1 MSREPLSQQ
10 YQVHKAHK
18 ALSRTDRT
26 RVEKIPPSTAT
37 LGGSFFIA
45 SLKHQRGSM
54 LVMALFIMIV
64 LALLGLTL
72 ASSLSSTGNKV
83 AADNLGF
90 RAQLATQAG
99 MEHIKA
105 TANPAGATPLSCN
118 GTINSPASFGQV
130 RGLEGCAYQA
140 SCQTSTT
147 TIAGVNYYFYRFA
160 STAQCTAS
168 ELISAHTQTDSM
180 MIEQ

>member
-1 MSREPLSQQ
+1 MRRKLVFLEHSSLSEQ
-10 YQVHKAHK
+10 KAILKFDSNKTGKPRLRVTLSDASHS
-18 ALSRTDRT
+18 AL
-26 RVEKIPPSTAT
+26 
-37 LGGSFFIA
+37 
-45 SLKHQRGSM
+45 SLKHQQGSM

-83 AADNLGF
+83 VADNIGF
-90 RAQLATQAG
+90 RAQLATKAG
-99 MEHIKA
+99 LEHIKA

-118 GTINSPASFGQV
+118 STINSPVSFAEV
-130 RGLEGCAYQA
+130 SGLEGCTYQA
-140 SCQTSTT
+140 SCQTTNT
-147 TIAGVNYYFYRFA
+147 TIAGAGYYFYRFS

-168 ELISAHTQTDSM
+168 ELISTHTFTDSM